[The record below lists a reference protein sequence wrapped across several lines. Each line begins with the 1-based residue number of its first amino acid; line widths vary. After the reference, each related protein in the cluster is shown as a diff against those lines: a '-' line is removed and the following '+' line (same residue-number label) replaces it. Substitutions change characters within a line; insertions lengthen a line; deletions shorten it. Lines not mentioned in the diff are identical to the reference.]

1 MHNVAIRSFCLFVVI
16 AFFGASALA
25 DIPPPPPQRGFKR
38 VPYEHVLKLESEMPG
53 YKFYPFQRMGL
64 GGQEKVGDELKLGKE
79 TGVPVASSS
88 SPSVRTGV
96 VAVPRKVMDDL
107 GTKENL
113 AKLLSR
119 DNKDKLPKGV
129 VVYETRGTIQDLKN
143 DDPRSK
149 VENVITVS
157 PDETAGVKFK
167 AAETPTP
174 ARKDAA
180 APATSKL
187 PTGTLIGSIALALA
201 AVTLGGWFV
210 RRK

>member
-1 MHNVAIRSFCLFVVI
+1 MHDTIRSACLFAVI
-16 AFFGASALA
+16 AVLGASAFA

-38 VPYEHVLKLESEMPG
+38 VPYEHVLKLATELPE
-53 YKFYPFQRMGL
+53 YKFYPFQRLGL
-64 GGQEKVGDELKLGKE
+64 GGEEKVGEELQLSKD

-96 VAVPRKVMDDL
+96 VAVPRKVMEDL
-107 GTKENL
+107 GTKEKL

-119 DNKDKLPKGV
+119 DNKDKLPAGV
-129 VVYETRGTIQDLKN
+129 VIYETRGTIQDLKN

-167 AAETPTP
+167 AAESPGP
-174 ARKDAA
+174 AKKDAA
-180 APATSKL
+180 APSTTKL

-201 AVTLGGWFV
+201 VVTLGGWYV
-210 RRK
+210 RKK